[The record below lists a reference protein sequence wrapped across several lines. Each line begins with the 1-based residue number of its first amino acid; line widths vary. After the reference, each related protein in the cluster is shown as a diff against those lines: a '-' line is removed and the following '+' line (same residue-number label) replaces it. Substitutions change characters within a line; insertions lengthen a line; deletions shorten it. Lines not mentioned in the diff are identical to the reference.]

1 MVTLTPLRKEDGK
14 RWKKTEETKP
24 IFGNSYLG
32 KTWRDLVE
40 I

>member
-1 MVTLTPLRKEDGK
+1 MVTLTPLRKEEEK
-14 RWKKTEETKP
+14 NEETRP

-32 KTWRDLVE
+32 NAWRDLVE